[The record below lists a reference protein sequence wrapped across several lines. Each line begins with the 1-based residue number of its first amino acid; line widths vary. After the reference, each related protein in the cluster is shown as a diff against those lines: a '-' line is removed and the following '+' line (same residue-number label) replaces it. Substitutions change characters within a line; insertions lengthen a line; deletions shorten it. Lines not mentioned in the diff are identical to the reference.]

1 MESLKN
7 TRNLII
13 SKIFVFFL
21 MATFLFFLFETYQD
35 SYNNYKQLKA
45 SVAERQIEIAEIK
58 TQIDEWNL
66 QIENLNDV
74 EKLEQILRM
83 RGYGYPGEVLYRF
96 EVPEPVTPIEETL
109 KARRSKSVIEQVVE
123 FIVGVDGE

>member
-1 MESLKN
+1 
-7 TRNLII
+7 
-13 SKIFVFFL
+13 

-45 SVAERQIEIAEIK
+45 SVAERQIEIAEIN

>member
-1 MESLKN
+1 MESIKN
-7 TRNLII
+7 IRNSII

-21 MATFLFFLFETYQD
+21 MTTFLFFLFETYQD
-35 SYNNYKQLKA
+35 SYNNYKQLQV
-45 SVAERQIEIAEIK
+45 SISERQIEIEEIK
-58 TQIDEWNL
+58 SQIDEWNL

-83 RGYGYPGEVLYRF
+83 RGYGYQGEVLYRF
-96 EVPEPVTPIEETL
+96 DVPEPVTPIEETL
-109 KARRSKSVIEQVVE
+109 KAKRSKSVIEQVVE

>member
-7 TRNLII
+7 IRNSII

-58 TQIDEWNL
+58 AQIDEWNL
-66 QIENLNDV
+66 QIYQIHG
-74 EKLEQILRM
+74 EQ
-83 RGYGYPGEVLYRF
+83 
-96 EVPEPVTPIEETL
+96 
-109 KARRSKSVIEQVVE
+109 S
-123 FIVGVDGE
+123 

>member
-1 MESLKN
+1 
-7 TRNLII
+7 
-13 SKIFVFFL
+13 

-35 SYNNYKQLKA
+35 SYSNYKQLKA
-45 SVAERQIEIAEIK
+45 SVAEREIEISEIK

-109 KARRSKSVIEQVVE
+109 KSRRSKSVIEQVVE

>member
-35 SYNNYKQLKA
+35 SYSNYKQLKA
-45 SVAERQIEIAEIK
+45 SVSEREIEIAEIK
-58 TQIDEWNL
+58 TQIDQWNL

-109 KARRSKSVIEQVVE
+109 KTRRSKSVIEQVVE
-123 FIVGVDGE
+123 FIIGVDGE